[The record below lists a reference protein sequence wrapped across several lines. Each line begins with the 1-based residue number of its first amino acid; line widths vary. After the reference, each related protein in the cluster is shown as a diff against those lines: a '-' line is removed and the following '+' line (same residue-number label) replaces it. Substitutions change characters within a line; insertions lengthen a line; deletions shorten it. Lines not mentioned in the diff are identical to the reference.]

1 MTVDLQ
7 VQGDPES
14 IRGTAT
20 GMTALG
26 GAIDDAGAGFGQA
39 SAASESSWLGTAGD
53 AFRSRIGTA
62 QQATTAAATAASRM
76 STALHTFADRMTT
89 VRAEIARARS
99 IASGAGLQVAGDTI
113 HEPTPPPVP
122 PAACYTPQAAAAIA
136 RQQAVAMAK
145 YRRQLRAYR
154 QAEQLVTEARKQE
167 QTAHQDVTKAADE
180 ERGVLAE
187 LNHEKYW
194 LLGATASGVVAK
206 ALEQRATWAKR
217 TQELGLLYD
226 RLNRAAAESEEPLAR
241 TVLSAV
247 ADHVLDSTAD
257 AASRTTANAKLS
269 ADIAPDSALGR
280 FASHLPA
287 GIAAAQTAVAVAEAH
302 GTKGKVIAG
311 TAGVTSY
318 AAGEAAAGAAAS
330 ALEGVSIA
338 AAPETMGLS
347 LVAGGVAFG
356 TGMAVEHFGPPVYDW
371 TTHAA
376 SNVAGTVAGAVTH
389 PGSTISSIGH
399 ALGL

>member
-7 VQGDPES
+7 VQGDVDS
-14 IRGTAT
+14 VRGTAT
-20 GMTALG
+20 GMATLG

-39 SAASESSWLGTAGD
+39 SAASESSWLGAAGD
-53 AFRSRIGTA
+53 AFRGRIGTA
-62 QQATTAAATAASRM
+62 RQATTAAAQAGKRM
-76 STALHTFADRMTT
+76 STALHTFADRMAT
-89 VRAEIARARS
+89 VKSEMARARS
-99 IASGAGLQVAGDTI
+99 IAAGAELRVSGDSIQ
-113 HEPTPPPVP
+113 EPTPPPAP
-122 PAACYTPQAAAAIA
+122 PAACHTPQAAAAIA
-136 RQQAVAMAK
+136 HQQAAAQAK
-145 YRRQLRAYR
+145 YRRQVRAYR
-154 QAEQLVTEARKQE
+154 QAEQLVDEARKQE
-167 QTAHQDVTKAADE
+167 QTAHEDVTRAADE

-194 LLGATASGVVAK
+194 LAGGAAAGVVAK

-226 RLNRAAAESEEPLAR
+226 RLSRAATETEEPLAH
-241 TVLSAV
+241 TVLSDV
-247 ADHVLDSTAD
+247 AEHVLDRTAD
-257 AASRTTANAKLS
+257 AAERTTANAKLS

-280 FASHLPA
+280 FAGHLPA
-287 GIAAAQTAVAVAEAH
+287 GIAAAQTAVSVVEAH
-302 GTKGKVIAG
+302 GTKAKVVAG
-311 TAGVTSY
+311 TSGVAGY
-318 AAGEAAAGAAAS
+318 AAGEAAAGATAS

-389 PGSTISSIGH
+389 PGDTLSSIGH

>member
-76 STALHTFADRMTT
+76 STALHAFADRMAT
-89 VRAEIARARS
+89 VKAEIARARS

-113 HEPTPPPVP
+113 HEPTPPPAP

-136 RQQAVAMAK
+136 QQQAAAMAK

-154 QAEQLVTEARKQE
+154 QAEQLVTQARKQE
-167 QTAHQDVTKAADE
+167 QTAHQDVTEAADE
-180 ERGVLAE
+180 ERGVLSE

-194 LLGATASGVVAK
+194 LLGGTASGVVAK

-257 AASRTTANAKLS
+257 AASRTTTNAKLS

>member
-1 MTVDLQ
+1 MSVDLQ
-7 VQGDPES
+7 VQGDPDS
-14 IRGTAT
+14 VRSTAH
-20 GMTALG
+20 GMSALG
-26 GAIDDAGAGFGQA
+26 GAIEDAGAGFGQA

-62 QQATTAAATAASRM
+62 RQAASAAASATRRM

-89 VRAEIARARS
+89 VKAEVARAKS
-99 IASGAGLQVAGDTI
+99 IASGAGLQVSGESI
-113 HEPTPPPVP
+113 QEPTPPPAP

-136 RQQAVAMAK
+136 HQQAAAEAK
-145 YRRQLRAYR
+145 YRRQVRAYQ
-154 QAEQLVTEARKQE
+154 QAEKLVTEARE
-167 QTAHQDVTKAADE
+167 LERTAHQEVTEVAEE

-194 LLGATASGVVAK
+194 LTGETATGVVAK

-226 RLNRAAAESEEPLAR
+226 RLSRAAAESEAPLAR
-241 TVLSAV
+241 TVLSA
-247 ADHVLDSTAD
+247 AAGHVLDGAAD
-257 AASRTTANAKLS
+257 AASRTTTNAKLS
-269 ADIAPDSALGR
+269 ADIAPESTLGR

-287 GIAAAQTAVAVAEAH
+287 GLAAAQTAVEVAEAR

-311 TAGVTSY
+311 TTGVASY

-376 SNVAGTVAGAVTH
+376 GDIAGVVTH
-389 PGSTISSIGH
+389 PGDTISSIGH

>member
-14 IRGTAT
+14 VRGTAT
-20 GMTALG
+20 GMTALS
-26 GAIDDAGAGFGQA
+26 GAIGDAGAGFGQA

-62 QQATTAAATAASRM
+62 RQATTAAATAAHRM
-76 STALHTFADRMTT
+76 STALHTFADRMAT
-89 VRAEIARARS
+89 VKAEMARARS
-99 IASGAGLQVAGDTI
+99 IASGAGLQVSGDSI
-113 HEPTPPPVP
+113 QEPTPPPAP
-122 PAACYTPQAAAAIA
+122 PAACYTPQATAAIA
-136 RQQAVAMAK
+136 QQQAAAEAK

-154 QAEQLVTEARKQE
+154 QAEQLVNEARRQE
-167 QTAHQDVTKAADE
+167 QTAHQDVTEAADE

-187 LNHEKYW
+187 LNHEKFW
-194 LLGATASGVVAK
+194 LAGATSAGVVAK

-226 RLNRAAAESEEPLAR
+226 RLDRAAADSEEPLAR
-241 TVLSAV
+241 TVLSAA

-257 AASRTTANAKLS
+257 AASRTTTNAKLS

-280 FASHLPA
+280 LASHLPA
-287 GIAAAQTAVAVAEAH
+287 GIAAAQTAVSVVEAH

-311 TAGVTSY
+311 TSGVASY

-371 TTHAA
+371 TTRAA

-389 PGSTISSIGH
+389 PGDTISSIGH
-399 ALGL
+399 AFGL